1 MSDAYK
7 EYYDVGNESNGI
19 FRFGISW
26 VLAEEKKNREMKGHQ
41 GNVAKGIEIISINV
55 RGIGESDK
63 KGWIKSIIMIE
74 QPDVIGMQETKSGSV
89 DDYWINNWWGGKD
102 YGYAQLPAIGNSGGI
117 ILVWDL
123 RVFICK
129 EAVGNERFVAVRGSW
144 KGKWMKDEVVSFVDL
159 NVVRGNDD
167 RLNSQMN
174 SVFEAADEYR
184 LVEIPMR
191 GENSLELV
199 MRALNLAK
207 PFRVFNVW
215 LDEPDFYHV
224 VKEAWKKEVR
234 SFRSDCVFRDRMKN
248 VKVSLRAWSKERFSG
263 TKETIGTLKNEA
275 MRWELEARNNKCNIR
290 GLMVDGVWCEDPK
303 VIKAEMAR
311 HYKRLFFEGKVIHL
325 VFCSNRIEKIS
336 RDDATL
342 LEKAFEEKEKKKL
355 KILIFKVD
363 FEKAYD
369 NINWRFLIDI
379 MKKMGF
385 GDKWCKW
392 VDSCLRSSSM
402 SILVN
407 GSPSDEFGL
416 ERGIRQGVKVGTN
429 NVTVSHLQYADDNI
443 FFGEWSKENTKALM
457 CVLKCFEEVSGLRVI
472 TTKGLLEG
480 EVWGDILKIGKE
492 VDGIGVEFTSSCIGV
507 LGDERN
513 IRRKEASMSDREGW
527 VDNRWVWEWCGN

>member
-89 DDYWINNWWGGKD
+89 DDYWINDWWGGKD

-144 KGKWMKDEVVSFVDL
+144 KGK
-159 NVVRGNDD
+159 
-167 RLNSQMN
+167 
-174 SVFEAADEYR
+174 
-184 LVEIPMR
+184 
-191 GENSLELV
+191 
-199 MRALNLAK
+199 
-207 PFRVFNVW
+207 
-215 LDEPDFYHV
+215 
-224 VKEAWKKEVR
+224 
-234 SFRSDCVFRDRMKN
+234 
-248 VKVSLRAWSKERFSG
+248 
-263 TKETIGTLKNEA
+263 
-275 MRWELEARNNKCNIR
+275 RNNKCNIR

-342 LEKAFEEKEKKKL
+342 LEKAFEEKEK
-355 KILIFKVD
+355 
-363 FEKAYD
+363 
-369 NINWRFLIDI
+369 
-379 MKKMGF
+379 MGF

-416 ERGIRQGVKVGTN
+416 ERGIRQGDPL
-429 NVTVSHLQYADDNI
+429 SSFLFILA
-443 FFGEWSKENTKALM
+443 A
-457 CVLKCFEEVSGLRVI
+457 
-472 TTKGLLEG
+472 KGLNAI
-480 EVWGDILKIGKE
+480 V
-492 VDGIGVEFTSSCIGV
+492 
-507 LGDERN
+507 N
-513 IRRKEASMSDREGW
+513 EA
-527 VDNRWVWEWCGN
+527 V

>member
-1 MSDAYK
+1 
-7 EYYDVGNESNGI
+7 
-19 FRFGISW
+19 
-26 VLAEEKKNREMKGHQ
+26 
-41 GNVAKGIEIISINV
+41 
-55 RGIGESDK
+55 
-63 KGWIKSIIMIE
+63 
-74 QPDVIGMQETKSGSV
+74 MQETKSGPV
-89 DDYWINNWWGGKD
+89 DDYWINDWWGGKD

-144 KGKWMKDEVVSFVDL
+144 KGKYEEYGMVLDMFMAQRHLRNRMRYGFGRIEVETHDGGKTEMGIVGASTM
-159 NVVRGNDD
+159 
-167 RLNSQMN
+167 Q
-174 SVFEAADEYR
+174 SVGD
-184 LVEIPMR
+184 
-191 GENSLELV
+191 GSGT
-199 MRALNLAK
+199 K
-207 PFRVFNVW
+207 P
-215 LDEPDFYHV
+215 
-224 VKEAWKKEVR
+224 
-234 SFRSDCVFRDRMKN
+234 RDRMKN

-311 HYKRLFFEGKVIHL
+311 HYKRLFFEGKEAIRGCGGDKAPGPDGFNFKFIRRVWEIIRTKL
-325 VFCSNRIEKIS
+325 LGAIRWFWEYMEIS
-336 RDDATL
+336 RGCNASFVTIIPKVAGPIWLGYFHPISLIGCYYKIIAKKLVERIKRVVGIVVGEAQNVFIKGRYILDEILIANEAMEYL
-342 LEKAFEEKEKKKL
+342 QKKKI

-369 NINWRFLIDI
+369 SINWRFLIDI

-392 VDSCLRSSSM
+392 VDSCLRSASM

-416 ERGIRQGVKVGTN
+416 ERGIRQGDPLSPFLFILAAKGLNAIVNEAVENDIFRGVKVGTN

-457 CVLKCFEEVSGLRVI
+457 CVLKCFEEVFGLRVI
-472 TTKGLLEG
+472 TTK
-480 EVWGDILKIGKE
+480 V
-492 VDGIGVEFTSSCIGV
+492 SYM
-507 LGDERN
+507 
-513 IRRKEASMSDREGW
+513 A
-527 VDNRWVWEWCGN
+527 